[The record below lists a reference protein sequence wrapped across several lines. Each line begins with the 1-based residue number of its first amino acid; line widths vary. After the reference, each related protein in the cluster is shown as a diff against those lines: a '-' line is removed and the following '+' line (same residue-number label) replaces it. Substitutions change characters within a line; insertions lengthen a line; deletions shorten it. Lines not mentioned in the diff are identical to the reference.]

1 MTRAAD
7 LAKLI
12 AGGGTITVADNSD
25 TLTLESTDADANV
38 GPVLNLHRNSA
49 SPADGDLTGRIVFKA
64 DDDAGN
70 AATFARIEAT
80 AVDVSNG
87 GEDGRLDFFT
97 AKDDAFNAAVSI
109 LGTDVGIGT
118 TAPTQKLTVNA
129 GSTDTAVAV
138 FTGNDTNRGLKIST
152 ATANSQTDMLVV
164 LEAPGQ
170 HSGSYEGEI
179 SFKTANTE
187 RVRIDKSGN
196 VAIGT
201 TSAAAKLHVESASGS
216 ITPSVHADELLVEG
230 SANSGIT
237 IGSGTSGLGSLRFA
251 DSGGDTRGMLGY
263 DHSDGSMQFF
273 TEDSKAMT
281 IDTDGKVLIGTAQQR
296 GHMTLQI
303 EGDGSASTAQGSIF
317 LRRGLDTSG
326 IGGNVGADLG
336 LIQFGDNDG
345 GIYANIEAK
354 SDASAANND
363 YPGRLQFGTTADGAS
378 SPTERMRI
386 DCNGDVGIGS
396 TTPGGLRLFVTKAQS
411 TGSNVVQ
418 FTNTTSSGNVFCVGT
433 SINSNGNNTSSFHV
447 RSVTQGVLT
456 AGLLGNGTQTFTS
469 DERLKKNIETT
480 RDGYL
485 EDLAKLRVVKYNW
498 HNHEE
503 GTPKELGLI
512 AQEVEKVFPNLIR
525 TDDDLDLNGVTDPKS
540 LKASVIPMMLLKG
553 LQEATK
559 RIETLEAEVKTLK
572 GE

>member
-1 MTRAAD
+1 MSQND
-7 LAKLI
+7 LSI
-12 AGGGTITVADNSD
+12 ANQGFASFRSD
-25 TLTLESTDADANV
+25 L
-38 GPVLNLHRNSA
+38 NSA
-49 SPADGDLTGRIVFKA
+49 LQALGSTNSGTSAPSTTYANQLFYDTTNNILKIR
-64 DDDAGN
+64 N
-70 AATFARIEAT
+70 
-80 AVDVSNG
+80 
-87 GEDGRLDFFT
+87 EDN
-97 AKDDAFNAAVSI
+97 DAFISLFTLDQANDNIES
-109 LGTDVGIGT
+109 
-118 TAPTQKLTVNA
+118 LTVNGVLTADSLAVDNFTLNGTELDLSSGDFTLDVA
-129 GSTDTAVAV
+129 GDIILDADDGIVAFRDGGVGHLQISNSSNDAVLTSLQNDKDLI
-138 FTGNDTNRGLKIST
+138 FQGNDNGSII
-152 ATANSQTDMLVV
+152 
-164 LEAPGQ
+164 EAM
-170 HSGSYEGEI
+170 
-179 SFKTANTE
+179 
-187 RVRIDKSGN
+187 RIDM
-196 VAIGT
+196 
-201 TSAAAKLHVESASGS
+201 SA
-216 ITPSVHADELLVEG
+216 
-230 SANSGIT
+230 
-237 IGSGTSGLGSLRFA
+237 
-251 DSGGDTRGMLGY
+251 
-263 DHSDGSMQFF
+263 
-273 TEDSKAMT
+273 
-281 IDTDGKVLIGTAQQR
+281 
-296 GHMTLQI
+296 
-303 EGDGSASTAQGSIF
+303 
-317 LRRGLDTSG
+317 
-326 IGGNVGADLG
+326 GGNVGIGATPSTKFHVKAGTNQNFNVFGPNVFSTGVTLG
-336 LIQFGDNDG
+336 ATTDGFGAFAEMEQRATQFVFHN
-345 GIYANIEAK
+345 
-354 SDASAANND
+354 
-363 YPGRLQFGTTADGAS
+363 GT
-378 SPTERMRI
+378 TERMRI
-386 DCNGDVGIGS
+386 DSNGDVGIGS

>member
-1 MTRAAD
+1 MAGDITLDADGGDITLKDGGSTFGTLTNNSGTFLVNANTNITTRAG
-7 LAKLI
+7 I
-12 AGGGTITVADNSD
+12 HTFDN
-25 TLTLESTDADANV
+25 TD
-38 GPVLNLHRNSA
+38 GSSEYMRINS
-49 SPADGDLTGRIVFKA
+49 S
-64 DDDAGN
+64 GN
-70 AATFARIEAT
+70 
-80 AVDVSNG
+80 
-87 GEDGRLDFFT
+87 
-97 AKDDAFNAAVSI
+97 
-109 LGTDVGIGT
+109 VGIGESSPG
-118 TAPTQKLTVNA
+118 ALLHLKSAGPNIKLEDSDNDSDYEIKNGNGTLRIIDNTN
-129 GSTDTAVAV
+129 STDRL
-138 FTGNDTNRGLKIST
+138 NIDS
-152 ATANSQTDMLVV
+152 
-164 LEAPGQ
+164 
-170 HSGSYEGEI
+170 SGK
-179 SFKTANTE
+179 FLL
-187 RVRIDKSGN
+187 
-196 VAIGT
+196 GT
-201 TSAAAKLHVESASGS
+201 T
-216 ITPSVHADELLVEG
+216 
-230 SANSGIT
+230 
-237 IGSGTSGLGSLRFA
+237 
-251 DSGGDTRGMLGY
+251 
-263 DHSDGSMQFF
+263 
-273 TEDSKAMT
+273 
-281 IDTDGKVLIGTAQQR
+281 QQR

-303 EGDGSASTAQGSIF
+303 EGDGSGSTAQGSIF
-317 LRRGLDTSG
+317 LRRGLNTSS
-326 IGGNVGADLG
+326 IGGNTGADLG

-386 DCNGDVGIGS
+386 DSNGDVGIGS

>member
-152 ATANSQTDMLVV
+152 ATANSQPDMLVV

-179 SFKTANTE
+179 SFKTTNTE
-187 RVRIDKSGN
+187 RVRVDKSGN
-196 VAIGT
+196 VGIGT
-201 TSAAAKLHVESASGS
+201 TDPQQLLHV
-216 ITPSVHADELLVEG
+216 
-230 SANSGIT
+230 SANNP
-237 IGSGTSGLGSLRFA
+237 
-251 DSGGDTRGMLGY
+251 GGKIRLEMGQTGVAANDVTGEI
-263 DHSDGSMQFF
+263 QFF
-273 TEDSKAMT
+273 QNDSSGAGVNADFKGICT
-281 IDTDGKVLIGTAQQR
+281 N
-296 GHMTLQI
+296 
-303 EGDGSASTAQGSIF
+303 SAGAGALTFG
-317 LRRGLDTSG
+317 
-326 IGGNVGADLG
+326 VGAT
-336 LIQFGDNDG
+336 
-345 GIYANIEAK
+345 
-354 SDASAANND
+354 STS
-363 YPGRLQFGTTADGAS
+363 
-378 SPTERMRI
+378 ERMRLS
-386 DCNGDVGIGS
+386 DES
-396 TTPGGLRLFVTKAQS
+396 FGGLGHTSMNASVSSEGFVFRK
-411 TGSNVVQ
+411 N
-418 FTNTTSSGNVFCVGT
+418 TNGNHLEIGHASGAGDGFSFLICRRAGT
-433 SINSNGNNTSSFHV
+433 SIGGISQDGTTGVDFDTSSDY
-447 RSVTQGVLT
+447 RLKENVTYNFDAT
-456 AGLLGNGTQTFTS
+456 T
-469 DERLKKNIETT
+469 RLKKLKPCRFNFIVEPDRTV
-480 RDGYL
+480 DGFL
-485 EDLAKLRVVKYNW
+485 AHEVEDAVPQAVKGEKDAVD
-498 HNHEE
+498 EE
-503 GTPKELGLI
+503 GNINSQMIDHSKLVPLMVKTIQELEARI
-512 AQEVEKVFPNLIR
+512 A
-525 TDDDLDLNGVTDPKS
+525 
-540 LKASVIPMMLLKG
+540 
-553 LQEATK
+553 
-559 RIETLEAEVKTLK
+559 TLESK
-572 GE
+572 